1 MQQAHLAEQSA
12 EAAKPDAGEVHPVR
26 ARLLVDRLG
35 AMLLRYVVGLY
46 DEWYQRGAPMRP
58 EALLLPAL

>member
-1 MQQAHLAEQSA
+1 MNPKVASSVSA
-12 EAAKPDAGEVHPVR
+12 T
-26 ARLLVDRLG
+26 RLG
-35 AMLLRYVVGLY
+35 AMLLRYVVGLC